1 MATGSCQKTKA
12 HFRVIFFAA
21 KPLRLTASFSVLNH
35 LVVKAWQLSTRLYNG
50 SPSKWNDIS
59 ELTVTL
65 EMQSWLNSKGR
76 AGECWTQRL
85 LGSSIASPHILILWP
100 AEKKNIIIKSYA
112 YLWKYVTK
120 IVNSLTFSQL
130 DSGWW
135 SSARKCK
142 EWKWG
147 RWKGAWE
154 TSIRFQ
160 LNEKHITNAQQ
171 STTCLFSDLV
181 ELNLYFCK
189 IWSIKN
195 S

>member
-1 MATGSCQKTKA
+1 MKWYFWAYSD
-12 HFRVIFFAA
+12 FRDA
-21 KPLRLTASFSVLNH
+21 
-35 LVVKAWQLSTRLYNG
+35 
-50 SPSKWNDIS
+50 
-59 ELTVTL
+59 
-65 EMQSWLNSKGR
+65 
-76 AGECWTQRL
+76 
-85 LGSSIASPHILILWP
+85 ILIKLKGKSWWVLDTEAAWFINSIP
-100 AEKKNIIIKSYA
+100 TYTYFMTCSKKNIIIRSYA
-112 YLWKYVTK
+112 YLWKCVTK
-120 IVNSLTFSQL
+120 IVNSLTLSQL

-189 IWSIKN
+189 IWSIKIVSILKKPKSIETFSIFYHILYNCPVN
-195 S
+195 SQPSQNLVSLINDNCKSSQLGW

>member
-1 MATGSCQKTKA
+1 MKWYFWAYSD
-12 HFRVIFFAA
+12 FRDA
-21 KPLRLTASFSVLNH
+21 
-35 LVVKAWQLSTRLYNG
+35 
-50 SPSKWNDIS
+50 
-59 ELTVTL
+59 
-65 EMQSWLNSKGR
+65 
-76 AGECWTQRL
+76 
-85 LGSSIASPHILILWP
+85 ILIKLKGKSWWVLDTEAAWFINSIP
-100 AEKKNIIIKSYA
+100 TYTYFMTCSQKNIIIRSYA

-120 IVNSLTFSQL
+120 IVNSLTLSQL

-147 RWKGAWE
+147 RRKGAWE

>member
-1 MATGSCQKTKA
+1 MNKNPSFVVATGSCLKTKA
-12 HFRVIFFAA
+12 RFRVLCLAA
-21 KPLRLTASFSVLNH
+21 KPLRLTVPFSVFCS
-35 LVVKAWQLSTRLYNG
+35 QLYNG

-59 ELTVTL
+59 VLTVTL

-100 AEKKNIIIKSYA
+100 AVKKNIIIRSYA

-120 IVNSLTFSQL
+120 IVNSLTLSQL

>member
-1 MATGSCQKTKA
+1 MKWYFWAYSD
-12 HFRVIFFAA
+12 FRDA
-21 KPLRLTASFSVLNH
+21 
-35 LVVKAWQLSTRLYNG
+35 
-50 SPSKWNDIS
+50 
-59 ELTVTL
+59 
-65 EMQSWLNSKGR
+65 
-76 AGECWTQRL
+76 
-85 LGSSIASPHILILWP
+85 ILIKLKGKSWWVLDTEAAWFINSIP
-100 AEKKNIIIKSYA
+100 TYTYFMTCSKKNIIIRNYA

-120 IVNSLTFSQL
+120 IVNSLTLSQL

-189 IWSIKN
+189 IGSIKN

>member
-1 MATGSCQKTKA
+1 MLSCQASETDGALFFFKPFSCQGLTTRHSTVQWITKYMKWYFWA
-12 HFRVIFFAA
+12 YSDFRDA
-21 KPLRLTASFSVLNH
+21 
-35 LVVKAWQLSTRLYNG
+35 
-50 SPSKWNDIS
+50 
-59 ELTVTL
+59 
-65 EMQSWLNSKGR
+65 
-76 AGECWTQRL
+76 
-85 LGSSIASPHILILWP
+85 ILIKLKGKSWWVLDTEAAWFINSIP
-100 AEKKNIIIKSYA
+100 TYTYFMTCSKKNIIIRNYA

-120 IVNSLTFSQL
+120 IVNSLTLSQL

-189 IWSIKN
+189 IGSIKN

>member
-1 MATGSCQKTKA
+1 
-12 HFRVIFFAA
+12 
-21 KPLRLTASFSVLNH
+21 
-35 LVVKAWQLSTRLYNG
+35 
-50 SPSKWNDIS
+50 
-59 ELTVTL
+59 
-65 EMQSWLNSKGR
+65 MQSWLNSKGR

-100 AEKKNIIIKSYA
+100 AVKKNIIIKSYA

-120 IVNSLTFSQL
+120 IVNSLTLSQL

-154 TSIRFQ
+154 TSIRLMKSTSQMHNSQQ
-160 LNEKHITNAQQ
+160 LACFLTLLNWTFISVKYDPSKIVSILKKPKSIETFSIFYHILY
-171 STTCLFSDLV
+171 TCPVNSQPSQNLV
-181 ELNLYFCK
+181 SLIDDKSKSSQLGR
-189 IWSIKN
+189 
-195 S
+195 